1 MFTNS
6 REQLQKILEDLSG
19 VNVYFQPPQSIR
31 ISYPAIIYS
40 LSNIS
45 HTNANNNTYTID
57 HEYKIVLVDK
67 NPDSKTIE
75 KLMTLPRI
83 RFADQYAK
91 DGLYYN
97 SFYIYYK

>member
-45 HTNANNNTYTID
+45 HTNANNNTYTIE

-83 RFADQYAK
+83 RFADQYVK